1 MSAFAIYRLPHEDH
15 ATMIRQTKGEPVEL
29 HSITELN
36 GKQGFVVAPF
46 EVKDDQPVMLI
57 EGEKTIVPL
66 EATQFIMSSVPPS
79 VMSSVPPSVMSSVSP
94 SVMSSVSPSVMSS
107 GVETSHGFMPIGEAK
122 TSSTEI
128 HEISPRA
135 SCVPS
140 VASEQSSNALGRDDK
155 PLTSYYKV
163 DFANYHSQLKNDTF
177 RKIVLARCA
186 DEKTEEKL
194 DPMALFYKACA
205 MYPRLFIALVETEK
219 SGCWLT
225 ATPEILLD
233 GKGSDWR
240 TIALAGTMKLEDDQ
254 LNGEGETLTW
264 STKNIQEQRI
274 VSTYITECLEQFT
287 SNFSEEGPKT
297 VRAANLV
304 HLRSDFTFK
313 LEDNNHI
320 GDLLNT
326 LHPTPAVCGLP
337 KREAFQFIVKNEHT
351 PRRYYSGFMG
361 PLGAAETH
369 LYVSLRCMNIDG
381 DTFHLYAGGGL
392 LKDSTEEQEWLE
404 TEAKMETMRKLLYV

>member
-79 VMSSVPPSVMSSVSP
+79 VMSSVPPSVMSS
-94 SVMSSVSPSVMSS
+94 

-122 TSSTEI
+122 TSPTEI

-135 SCVPS
+135 L
-140 VASEQSSNALGRDDK
+140 LGRDDK
-155 PLTSYYKV
+155 PLTTYYKV

-186 DEKTEEKL
+186 DEKTDEKL

>member
-1 MSAFAIYRLPHEDH
+1 MNAYAIYRLPHEDH
-15 ATMIRQTKGEPVEL
+15 ATLIRQTDGEPMAL
-29 HSITELN
+29 HSLSELN
-36 GKQGFVVAPF
+36 GKQGFVLAPF
-46 EVKDDQPVMLI
+46 EVNDHQPVLLI
-57 EGEKTIVPL
+57 QGKYEKVSLPVI
-66 EATQFIMSSVPPS
+66 PS
-79 VMSSVPPSVMSSVSP
+79 
-94 SVMSSVSPSVMSS
+94 
-107 GVETSHGFMPIGEAK
+107 
-122 TSSTEI
+122 
-128 HEISPRA
+128 
-135 SCVPS
+135 SCVEVQKGEDSKDGP
-140 VASEQSSNALGRDDK
+140 
-155 PLTSYYKV
+155 TSFYKI
-163 DFANYHSQLKNDTF
+163 DFANYHSQLEADKF

-186 DEKTEEKL
+186 DEKLHGNIE
-194 DPMALFYKACA
+194 PMELFYKACA

-233 GKGSDWR
+233 GKANDWR
-240 TIALAGTMKLEDDQ
+240 TIALAGTMKLKGDQ

-274 VSTYITECLEQFT
+274 VATYITECLEQFT
-287 SNFSEEGPKT
+287 GNFREEGPRT

-313 LEDNNHI
+313 LDDNHHI
-320 GDLLNT
+320 GDILST

-337 KREAFQFIVKNEHT
+337 KREAFQFIVRNEHT

-361 PLGAAETH
+361 PLGSTETH

-381 DTFHLYAGGGL
+381 DTCHLYAGGGL

-404 TEAKMETMRKLLYV
+404 TEAKMETMRRLLYV

>member
-46 EVKDDQPVMLI
+46 EVKDDQPVVLI

-79 VMSSVPPSVMSSVSP
+79 VMSS
-94 SVMSSVSPSVMSS
+94 

-122 TSSTEI
+122 TSPTEI

-135 SCVPS
+135 S
-140 VASEQSSNALGRDDK
+140 LGRDDK
-155 PLTSYYKV
+155 PLTTYYKV